1 LFIFER
7 SRELNISAEI
17 IRFVEK
23 EIMATIYQVDAFT
36 DQLFKG
42 NPAGVMLLEDQFPSE
57 SLMLNLVREMNV
69 SEVAFVL
76 KDANQYKIRYF
87 TPGGEVP
94 LCGHATLS
102 AAHILYEL
110 GIVSKEEPIVFQAP
124 KDRLEIRNTPEGY
137 QMKFPPYQL
146 NPISTADF
154 SEALNLSVKAA
165 FEVTNDWTMLV
176 LESEDDLAQFQ
187 PEAKAL
193 QESGLGQSIFT
204 AVSKSDKRDIVCR
217 CFVPNLGIL
226 EDPVTGSAHC
236 ALGVY
241 WSKELNKSKLSS
253 EQISARKGQ
262 LQLDVKDSSIFI
274 LGMAKTVFKAEFYL

>member
-1 LFIFER
+1 
-7 SRELNISAEI
+7 
-17 IRFVEK
+17 
-23 EIMATIYQVDAFT
+23 MATIYQVDAFT

-42 NPAGVMLLEDQFPSE
+42 NPAGVMLLEKQFPSE

-110 GIVSKEEPIVFQAP
+110 GIVAEDVPIVFQAP
-124 KDRLEIRNTPEGY
+124 KDRLEIRYTSVGY
-137 QMKFPPYQL
+137 QMKFPQYQL
-146 NPISTADF
+146 DPISTAEF
-154 SEALNLSVKAA
+154 SKALNIGVKAA

-176 LESEDDLAQFQ
+176 LESEDDLAHFQ
-187 PEAKAL
+187 PDAMTLKA
-193 QESGLGQSIFT
+193 SGLGQSIFT

-241 WSKELNKSKLSS
+241 WSKELNKSVLSS
-253 EQISARKGQ
+253 EQISERKGQ
-262 LQLDVKDSSIFI
+262 LKLELKNESVNI
-274 LGMAKTVFKAEFYL
+274 LGKAKTVFKAEFYL

>member
-1 LFIFER
+1 
-7 SRELNISAEI
+7 
-17 IRFVEK
+17 
-23 EIMATIYQVDAFT
+23 MAIIYQVDAFT

-76 KDANQYKIRYF
+76 KNANQYKIRYF

-102 AAHILYEL
+102 AANILYEL
-110 GIVSKEEPIVFQAP
+110 GIVTEGEAIVFQAP
-124 KDRLEIRNTPEGY
+124 KDILEIRYTSAGY
-137 QMKFPPYQL
+137 QMKFPHYQL
-146 NPISTADF
+146 DPILTTNF
-154 SEALNLSVKAA
+154 SEALGLNIKAA

-187 PEAKAL
+187 PDAKTLKA
-193 QESGLGQSIFT
+193 SGLGQSIFT
-204 AVSKSDKRDIVCR
+204 ALSKSDKRDIVCR

-241 WSKELNKSKLSS
+241 WSKELGKSELSS

-262 LQLDVKDSSIFI
+262 LQLELKNESVYI
-274 LGMAKTVFKAEFYL
+274 LGKAKTVFKAEFYL

>member
-1 LFIFER
+1 
-7 SRELNISAEI
+7 
-17 IRFVEK
+17 
-23 EIMATIYQVDAFT
+23 MATIYQVDAFT

-76 KDANQYKIRYF
+76 KDDSQYKIRYF

-110 GIVSKEEPIVFQAP
+110 DMVSKDNSIIFQAP
-124 KDRLEIRNTPEGY
+124 KDKLEIRYTPDGY
-137 QMKFPPYQL
+137 QMKFPQYQL
-146 NPISTADF
+146 DAVSTAKF
-154 SEALNLSVKAA
+154 SKALDLNIQAA
-165 FEVTNDWTMLV
+165 FEVTNDWVMIV
-176 LESEDDLAQFQ
+176 LESEDDLAEFQ
-187 PEAKAL
+187 PDAKTLKA
-193 QESGLGQSIFT
+193 SGLGQSIFT
-204 AVSKSDKRDIVCR
+204 ALSKSDKRDFVCR

-241 WSKELNKSKLSS
+241 WSKQLKTSKLSS
-253 EQISARKGQ
+253 EQISERKGQ
-262 LQLDVKDSSIFI
+262 LKLELKNESVYI
-274 LGMAKTVFKAEFYL
+274 LGNAKTVFKAEFYL